1 MKKSNIRNSIAIVIL
16 TLCLGAFVGLILWL
30 FLQVVSLGTTVI
42 WKIVPNAT
50 EINWIVIPVCAIGG
64 CVVGLLH
71 KKYASV
77 TNKFMQK

>member
-1 MKKSNIRNSIAIVIL
+1 MKKSNIKNSIAIVIL

-50 EINWIVIPVCAIGG
+50 EINWIVIPMCAIGG

-71 KKYASV
+71 K
-77 TNKFMQK
+77 NMEIIPNHLIR